1 MRERAGERT
10 CVSKKGRE
18 EEGALANARER
29 TRAREQAK
37 ESTCARTRANGLQEE
52 RSKIKAMHHK
62 GVKHSTLAQ
71 ALHQIAMIHRCEVQC
86 HVAQP
91 L

>member
-10 CVSKKGRE
+10 CVSEKGRE
-18 EEGALANARER
+18 GEGAIANARER
-29 TRAREQAK
+29 TQAREQAK
-37 ESTCARTRANGLQEE
+37 ESTCARARANGLKEK

-62 GVKHSTLAQ
+62 GVKRSTLAQ
-71 ALHQIAMIHRCEVQC
+71 AFHQTAMIHRCEVQC